1 MNIFFYFSV
10 KLYLQLVS
18 EYYKKYW
25 TPLVICLDKVDAD
38 GPSAKLSLKKSN
50 ILVIIKPKKLTIYLY
65 FLVDFCYK
73 SLKHVSKM
81 SFYQGTLNNLK
92 YAANKNL
99 KERLKILKI
108 NLSKTLYTFCM

>member
-1 MNIFFYFSV
+1 M
-10 KLYLQLVS
+10 S

-92 YAANKNL
+92 YAANK
-99 KERLKILKI
+99 
-108 NLSKTLYTFCM
+108 T